1 MFAETV
7 GLEPTSSDFQ
17 SAALT
22 IFATFP
28 LGKVPESNWRLQF
41 HILPCCHYTNFTM
54 HNFSG
59 DYKVTTFQHPG
70 NPDDYRDSSG
80 PHTILIC
87 FACSVTW
94 MFVGKEGIE
103 PPA

>member
-1 MFAETV
+1 
-7 GLEPTSSDFQ
+7 
-17 SAALT
+17 
-22 IFATFP
+22 
-28 LGKVPESNWRLQF
+28 
-41 HILPCCHYTNFTM
+41 M